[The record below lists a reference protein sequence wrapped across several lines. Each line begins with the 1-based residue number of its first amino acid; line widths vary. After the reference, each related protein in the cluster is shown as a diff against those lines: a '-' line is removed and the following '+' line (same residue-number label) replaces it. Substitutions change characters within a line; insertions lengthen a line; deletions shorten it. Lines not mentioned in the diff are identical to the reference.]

1 MLMSKIQ
8 EIINRYKNICGYCD
22 RFWKR
27 AKDRYPAEIK
37 CSPGCSAC
45 CVLQSVNFLEAYLIA
60 DCHAACGTLSSSLTG
75 DKCPFLDENQC
86 LIYTARPLICRT
98 HGLLF
103 KSREFRGR
111 LASSCPK
118 NFTCAVI
125 SAADDAYSL
134 DIDRITDN
142 LTRLNAAFCI
152 LLGDLKKAKERIAV
166 GDLAD
171 GRVGREW
178 FGLKKT

>member
-1 MLMSKIQ
+1 MPAFKKIIGQ
-8 EIINRYKNICGYCD
+8 YKYLCSYCD
-22 RFWKR
+22 AFWKR
-27 AKDRYPAEIK
+27 AKSRYSTEIT

-60 DCHAACGTLSSSLTG
+60 DHHAPGGSLPPSSSEGT
-75 DKCPFLDENQC
+75 CPFLEEKRC
-86 LIYTARPLICRT
+86 RIYPARPLICRT
-98 HGLLF
+98 HGLLL

-111 LASSCPK
+111 LTPSCPQ
-118 NFTCAVI
+118 NFTGTEP

-142 LTRLNAAFCI
+142 LARLNAAFCI
-152 LLGDLKKAKERIAV
+152 LLGDLKKTKERIAV

-171 GRVGREW
+171 KSIDREW
-178 FGLKKT
+178 FGLKTVT

>member
-1 MLMSKIQ
+1 MPAFQKIIGQ
-8 EIINRYKNICGYCD
+8 HKNLCSYCD
-22 RFWKR
+22 AFWKR
-27 AKDRYPAEIK
+27 TKDRYPTEIK

-60 DCHAACGTLSSSLTG
+60 DRHAAGGTPSSSLTG
-75 DKCPFLDENQC
+75 DKCHFLEEDKC
-86 LIYTARPLICRT
+86 RIYPVRPLICRT
-98 HGLLF
+98 HGLLL

-111 LASSCPK
+111 FAPSCAQ
-118 NFTCAVI
+118 NFTCAEL

-134 DIDRITDN
+134 DIDRITNN
-142 LTRLNAAFCI
+142 LARLNAAFCI

-171 GRVGREW
+171 GSIGREW
-178 FGLKKT
+178 FGLKKN